1 MNKNV
6 LLGKSKQLIANVLH
20 MYGALTKNKKVLARS
35 QFLHCSGRVQ
45 QGQGIATVFA
55 KRQLAAWDRKVG

>member
-6 LLGKSKQLIANVLH
+6 VLGKSKQLLANLLH
-20 MYGALTKNKKVLARS
+20 MYGVLTKNKKYLARS

-55 KRQLAAWDRKVG
+55 KRQLAEWDRRVG